1 MDRFLITG
9 GAGFIGSNIADRLLE
24 KGNHVRIIDN
34 LFSGKRENLKN
45 ALTSKDCEFIEGDI
59 RDIRTVRNA
68 CKDVDFVLHEAAI
81 PSVPRSIDDPLSTN
95 DVNINGTLNILKA
108 SLENKVR
115 RIVYA
120 ASSSAYGDT
129 AVLPKK
135 EDMPPSPLSP
145 YAVSKLTGEYYCRVF
160 TNVYGLETVSL
171 RYFNIFGPR
180 QDPNS
185 TYAAV
190 IPKFITAIL
199 KGESPL
205 VNGDGE
211 QSRDFTYIENVIQ
224 ANINACYSK
233 GAAGMMFNIA
243 CGARFT
249 LNDLIRQLE
258 GIMNKKA
265 NQKYMPPK
273 KGDVKHS
280 QADITNASKHLDY
293 RVMVDFNE
301 GLKKTVAYFASI
313 VTGLPR

>member
-24 KGNHVRIIDN
+24 KGHSVRIIDN
-34 LFSGKRENLKN
+34 FFSGKKENLKN
-45 ALTSKDCEFIEGDI
+45 AIASKNCEFIEGDI
-59 RDIRTVRNA
+59 RDITTVRGV
-68 CKDVDFVLHEAAI
+68 CKDIDFVFHEAAI
-81 PSVPRSIDDPLSTN
+81 PSVPRSIEDPLASN

-108 SLENKVR
+108 SLENKVKR
-115 RIVYA
+115 VIYA

-135 EDMPPSPLSP
+135 EDMIPSPLSP
-145 YAVSKLTGEYYCRVF
+145 YAVSKLSGEYYCKVF

-180 QDPNS
+180 QDPTS
-185 TYAAV
+185 TYSAV

-224 ANINACYSK
+224 ANINACYRK
-233 GAAGMMFNIA
+233 EAAGMMFNIA

-249 LNDLIRQLE
+249 LNDLIKQLE

-265 NQKYMPPK
+265 NPKYLQPK

-280 QADITNASKHLDY
+280 QADITHASTYLNY
-293 RVMVDFNE
+293 RVLVDFKE
-301 GLKKTVAYFASI
+301 GLKKTVDYFSS
-313 VTGLPR
+313 LM